1 MWMSKETRACE
12 TFASI
17 VALNF
22 CLTAISSLL
31 EYVGMGNWTFDGR
44 RSFCDINEIFSSY
57 IKFVILEI
65 YIILPLD
72 NSIGDYDGT

>member
-12 TFASI
+12 TFATI
-17 VALNF
+17 IALYF

-31 EYVGMGNWTFDGR
+31 EYVGMGNRTFDGR
-44 RSFCDINEIFSSY
+44 RSFCADINEILSSY

-65 YIILPLD
+65 LIK
-72 NSIGDYDGT
+72 SEVF